1 MAAFQEFAW
10 FRERVVQI
18 PGRFLIRHK
27 NFHATSP
34 VPRSP
39 PGISPGNTA
48 ERRLRFAKPGRRA
61 ASTAW
66 LASSGLQTYL
76 HSCGTAF
83 ATKEVEDDVVDIAER
98 AVQFAG
104 VAEGTARMVARRS
117 SLAEY
122 LACHHTRQTASPL
135 RTSEFSRR

>member
-1 MAAFQEFAW
+1 M
-10 FRERVVQI
+10 
-18 PGRFLIRHK
+18 
-27 NFHATSP
+27 
-34 VPRSP
+34 
-39 PGISPGNTA
+39 
-48 ERRLRFAKPGRRA
+48 

-76 HSCGTAF
+76 HSRGAAF
-83 ATKEVEDDVVDIAER
+83 ATKEVEDEGVDIAER
-98 AVQFAG
+98 AVQFTG

-135 RTSEFSRR
+135 RTSEFSRREVSAQTAGDNPTQPHRHRAPANHPEVATRSNWHGPCSLLLS